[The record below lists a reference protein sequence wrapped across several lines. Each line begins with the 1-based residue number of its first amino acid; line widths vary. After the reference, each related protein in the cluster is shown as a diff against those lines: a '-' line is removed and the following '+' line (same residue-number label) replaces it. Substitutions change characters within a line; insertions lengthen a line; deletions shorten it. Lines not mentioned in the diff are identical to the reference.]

1 MARFQ
6 REKTLMCLQFC
17 ILVYELN
24 FFCFF
29 HNNDN
34 EWENADVM
42 LSEGIFSNTDKE
54 FTIHTVFCSEAV
66 LVSFEQ
72 IVITLGSSLT
82 TIC

>member
-1 MARFQ
+1 
-6 REKTLMCLQFC
+6 
-17 ILVYELN
+17 
-24 FFCFF
+24 
-29 HNNDN
+29 
-34 EWENADVM
+34 M